1 MTDKEDTSHSQEFLR
16 HEFLSHKI
24 LQPIQQ
30 TEFFSTYWEK
40 LPCHISRS
48 QETHFSE
55 LLSPTDIEELLVTQD
70 LFFPAF
76 QVIESGRTIAVGDF
90 TSDDGRVLP
99 HRAMQHYHDG
109 ATLILSEAHK
119 TFATLGNL
127 CRSVNK
133 DFQMGCQANVY
144 LSPAGCQ
151 GFDSHYDTHDVF
163 ILQVSGNKTFR
174 FYPSDIELPFTND
187 TYNPELNPKG
197 MVDEQIKLEAGDTLY
212 IPRGV
217 VHDAIAENEQASLH
231 ITLGLYPHIVKD
243 VLQEILQTAA
253 ESDVDFRR
261 STLLPDT
268 DTTSL
273 LQQAQQML
281 KNALNEENVTT
292 AISRLQDKTALA
304 GVGAYNK
311 LLMQPDITDTSYIR
325 IKSSS
330 VLNIERIENQIKLR
344 LIGQIMHFTDP
355 LAEAVETIIERGN
368 MQVAQLSELE
378 PDQRIALIKHL
389 LYANVIELH

>member
-1 MTDKEDTSHSQEFLR
+1 MIDTEDKDHSHEIHA

-30 TEFFSTYWEK
+30 EEFFSTYWEK

-48 QETHFSE
+48 QDTHFSE
-55 LLSPTDIEELLVTQD
+55 LLSSADIEELLVTQD

-109 ATLILSEAHK
+109 ATLILSQAHK
-119 TFATLGNL
+119 AFATLGNL

-144 LSPAGCQ
+144 LSPAGSQ

-163 ILQVSGNKTFR
+163 ILQVSGSKTFR

-187 TYNPELNPKG
+187 TYKPELNPKG
-197 MVDEQIKLEAGDTLY
+197 LIDEQINLKAGDTLY

-217 VHDAIAENEQASLH
+217 VHDAIAESEESSLH
-231 ITLGLYPHIVKD
+231 ITLGLYPHVMKD
-243 VLQEILQTAA
+243 VLQEIIQAAA
-253 ESDVDFRR
+253 ESNVDFRR
-261 STLLPDT
+261 TTLLPNADS
-268 DTTSL
+268 TSL
-273 LQQAQQML
+273 LHQAQQML
-281 KNALNEENVTT
+281 ENALSEENVTT
-292 AISRLQDKTALA
+292 AVSRLKDKTALA
-304 GVGAYNK
+304 GAGSYNK
-311 LLMQPDITDTSYIR
+311 LLTQPDITDTSYIR
-325 IKSSS
+325 IKPSS
-330 VLNIERIENQIKLR
+330 VLNVERTDNQIKLR

-389 LYANVIELH
+389 LYANVIELY